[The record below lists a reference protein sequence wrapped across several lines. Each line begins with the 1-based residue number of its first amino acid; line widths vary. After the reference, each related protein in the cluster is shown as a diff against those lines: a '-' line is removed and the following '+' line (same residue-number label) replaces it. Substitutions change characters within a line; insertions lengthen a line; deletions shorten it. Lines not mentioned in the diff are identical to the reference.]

1 MLARRSLLAL
11 PGLLAAPALR
21 AQGSWPE
28 RQITMVVP
36 FAPGATPDFAARL
49 VAPKMG
55 QSLGQPVVV
64 ENRAGG
70 GSLIGTRSVL
80 QARPDGYTT
89 LMGSISFMMAPLT
102 VDPPPFDAA
111 AGFRVVSLMAT
122 VPYLVL
128 VRADA
133 PPRNVAEFHA
143 WVRDNPG
150 KLNYGSAGSGTPLH
164 LAGAIYDLLM
174 GTRMTHVAYRGAAL
188 AMADLLAGQVQV
200 VFGDVGSA
208 APHIKAGT
216 LRLLAVC
223 VPNRLAA
230 YPDIP
235 TMAESDARL
244 REFDI
249 YTWAMLSVPKATPD
263 LPVQR
268 LHAAIAEAAKQPELQ
283 PRYAELGF
291 DLING
296 SPAEG
301 DAVLAREQAK
311 WAKLIKAAGI
321 KADL

>member
-1 MLARRSLLAL
+1 MAVFNPFDFFLEPYAEACPFPYETALARELRPFLETEPAGPKLADFLASVPRNPTRTIDFLISINQRLQAAIGYVIRLEPGVQTCEETLTLRTGSCRDSAWLLVQILRHLGLAARFVSGYLIQTVPDVKPIDGPAGATTDFTDLHAWTEVYL
-11 PGLLAAPALR
+11 PDAGWVGLDPTSGLLAGEGHIPLAC
-21 AQGSWPE
+21 
-28 RQITMVVP
+28 
-36 FAPGATPDFAARL
+36 TP
-49 VAPKMG
+49 
-55 QSLGQPVVV
+55 
-64 ENRAGG
+64 
-70 GSLIGTRSVL
+70 
-80 QARPDGYTT
+80 
-89 LMGSISFMMAPLT
+89 
-102 VDPPPFDAA
+102 
-111 AGFRVVSLMAT
+111 
-122 VPYLVL
+122 
-128 VRADA
+128 
-133 PPRNVAEFHA
+133 
-143 WVRDNPG
+143 
-150 KLNYGSAGSGTPLH
+150 
-164 LAGAIYDLLM
+164 
-174 GTRMTHVAYRGAAL
+174 
-188 AMADLLAGQVQV
+188 
-200 VFGDVGSA
+200 DVGSA

>member
-1 MLARRSLLAL
+1 M
-11 PGLLAAPALR
+11 
-21 AQGSWPE
+21 AQ
-28 RQITMVVP
+28 
-36 FAPGATPDFAARL
+36 A
-49 VAPKMG
+49 
-55 QSLGQPVVV
+55 LGQPVVV

-70 GSLIGTRSVL
+70 GSIVGTRSVL
-80 QARPDGYTT
+80 QSRPDGLTT

-102 VDPPPFDAA
+102 IDPPPFDAA
-111 AGFRVVSLMAT
+111 AGLRVVSLMAT
-122 VPYLVL
+122 VPYLLL

-133 PPRNVAEFHA
+133 PPKTVAEFHA
-143 WVRDNPG
+143 WVRENPG

-200 VFGDVGSA
+200 VFGDVGSSA
-208 APHIKAGT
+208 AHIRAGT
-216 LRLLAVC
+216 VRVLAVC
-223 VPNRLAA
+223 VPQRLPA
-230 YPDIP
+230 YPEIP
-235 TMAESDARL
+235 SMAESDPRL

-263 LPVQR
+263 GPVQR
-268 LHAAIAEAAKQPELQ
+268 LHAALMEAAKQPELQ
-283 PRYAELGF
+283 PRFAEVGF
-291 DLING
+291 DMING

-311 WAKLIKAAGI
+311 WARLIKAAGI

>member
-1 MLARRSLLAL
+1 
-11 PGLLAAPALR
+11 
-21 AQGSWPE
+21 
-28 RQITMVVP
+28 
-36 FAPGATPDFAARL
+36 
-49 VAPKMG
+49 
-55 QSLGQPVVV
+55 
-64 ENRAGG
+64 
-70 GSLIGTRSVL
+70 
-80 QARPDGYTT
+80 
-89 LMGSISFMMAPLT
+89 
-102 VDPPPFDAA
+102 
-111 AGFRVVSLMAT
+111 
-122 VPYLVL
+122 VPYDAIKDFTPIGMIGGTPNVL
-128 VRADA
+128 VVNASL
-133 PPRNVAEFHA
+133 PINNIKEFIEYIKK
-143 WVRDNPG
+143 NPG

-188 AMADLLAGQVQV
+188 ATADLLAGQVQV